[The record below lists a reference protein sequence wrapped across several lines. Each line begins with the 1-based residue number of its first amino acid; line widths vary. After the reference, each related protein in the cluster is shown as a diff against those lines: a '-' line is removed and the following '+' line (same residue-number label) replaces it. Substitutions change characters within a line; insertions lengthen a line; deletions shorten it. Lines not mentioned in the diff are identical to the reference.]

1 MGNAVDPA
9 NVDAIAFQETDSRTV
24 LVYRCTPAD
33 AEALVRGLVAAG
45 ESNAALLDANA
56 WLVMQAAK
64 CQMRVGNKCRGICPG
79 RQQCK
84 RIKRLGK
91 DVCAC
96 ML

>member
-24 LVYRCTPAD
+24 LVYRCAPAD
-33 AEALVRGLVAAG
+33 AEPLVRGLVAAG

-56 WLVMQAAK
+56 WLVTQAAT
-64 CQMRVGNKCRGICPG
+64 CPG
-79 RQQCK
+79 RQKCK